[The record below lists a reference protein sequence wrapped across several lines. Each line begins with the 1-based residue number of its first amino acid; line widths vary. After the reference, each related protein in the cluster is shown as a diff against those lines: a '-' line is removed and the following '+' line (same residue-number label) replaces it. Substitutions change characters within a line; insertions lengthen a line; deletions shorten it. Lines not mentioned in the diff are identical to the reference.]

1 MEIIHK
7 LYKQSK
13 NYKLKRT
20 DFFQEDAGNVSG
32 SAAGVEQTEG
42 YEGGNLL
49 FAGNVDRGGVNRQ
62 HDR

>member
-1 MEIIHK
+1 MKE
-7 LYKQSK
+7 
-13 NYKLKRT
+13 T
-20 DFFQEDAGNVSG
+20 DFLQEDAGNVSG